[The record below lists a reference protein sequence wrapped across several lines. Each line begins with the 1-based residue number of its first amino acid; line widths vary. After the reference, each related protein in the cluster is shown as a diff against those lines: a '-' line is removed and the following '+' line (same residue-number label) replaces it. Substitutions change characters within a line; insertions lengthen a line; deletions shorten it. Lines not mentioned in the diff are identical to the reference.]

1 MGITLKAARVN
12 VGMTQREAA
21 EALGV
26 SRETLQNYEAGKK
39 FPSVPTI
46 KKMEDLYKIPY
57 ANLIFFGCESRLKH
71 RRKESPS

>member
-21 EALGV
+21 EALDV
-26 SRETLQNYEAGKK
+26 SRETLQNYEAGKR

-57 ANLIFFGCESRLKH
+57 ANLIFPDANH
-71 RRKESPS
+71 T

>member
-46 KKMEDLYKIPY
+46 KKMENLYKIPY
-57 ANLIFFGCESRLKH
+57 ANLIFSDVNH
-71 RRKESPS
+71 A

>member
-21 EALGV
+21 EVLGV

-46 KKMEDLYKIPY
+46 KRMEKLYKIPY
-57 ANLIFFGCESRLKH
+57 ADLIFQMKTTL
-71 RRKESPS
+71 

>member
-21 EALGV
+21 EALDV
-26 SRETLQNYEAGKK
+26 SRETLQNYEAGKR

-57 ANLIFFGCESRLKH
+57 ANLIFSDANH
-71 RRKESPS
+71 A

>member
-12 VGMTQREAA
+12 VGLTQREAA
-21 EALGV
+21 EAIGV

-57 ANLIFFGCESRLKH
+57 ANLIFSHADNALSVE
-71 RRKESPS
+71 KENTNE

>member
-12 VGMTQREAA
+12 AGMTQREAA
-21 EALGV
+21 EALDV
-26 SRETLQNYEAGKK
+26 SRETLQNYEAGKR

-57 ANLIFFGCESRLKH
+57 ANLIFSDANH
-71 RRKESPS
+71 A

>member
-1 MGITLKAARVN
+1 MGSTLKAARVN

-21 EALGV
+21 EALDV
-26 SRETLQNYEAGKK
+26 SRETLQNYEAGKR

-57 ANLIFFGCESRLKH
+57 ANLIFSDANH
-71 RRKESPS
+71 A